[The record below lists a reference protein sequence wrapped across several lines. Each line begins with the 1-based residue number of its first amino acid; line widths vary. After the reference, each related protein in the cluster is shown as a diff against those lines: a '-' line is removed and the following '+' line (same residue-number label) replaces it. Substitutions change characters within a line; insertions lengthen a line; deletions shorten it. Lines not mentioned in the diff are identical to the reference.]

1 MDQNRTVVVLTRPP
15 VIEVVGEMA
24 IDWEGVRGLARWVK
38 DRRPDCLPDDY
49 DPDLDEDTRNNFC
62 ESNGVPPES
71 VLFPHRMYRDP
82 DRDPSEEN
90 TLTDNELIVEM
101 AGRGC
106 YQSWGLKAGRRSNAD
121 YIANTQQG
129 EIPHRSIGYHAKMT
143 FLFAG
148 ISRRVSHELI
158 RNYVGADRNEE
169 GAPSQE
175 STRYA
180 EHTGR
185 YVAHPRDLDDPAEL
199 ELFEHACRVNYA
211 TYLAYVSRQNAAVDL
226 AFRNEGVELVGHRRT
241 LARKRVLEA
250 ASQRLMHAVE
260 TSFFWTTN
268 PMALTKLLIERDNE
282 AADLEFQRFARL
294 LKLVCVTRWPNL
306 FPRFVRE
313 WSNLRLDLAGGR
325 ELAVAPWPLPPE
337 HAPK

>member
-1 MDQNRTVVVLTRPP
+1 MTIDEREAVILTRPP
-15 VIEVVGEMA
+15 VIEVVAEMA
-24 IDWEGVRGLARWVK
+24 LNLDGVRGLTRWVR
-38 DRRPDCLPDDY
+38 DRRPGCLPEDY
-49 DPDLDEDTRNNFC
+49 DPDVSEDAWNNFT
-62 ESNGVPPES
+62 ESHGVPPES
-71 VLFPHRMYRDP
+71 VLFPHGMLRDP
-82 DRDPSEEN
+82 DADPSREN
-90 TLTDNELIVEM
+90 TLTDNEILVEM

-106 YQSWGLKAGRRSNAD
+106 YQSWGLKAGRRTNAD

-129 EIPHRSIGYHAKMT
+129 EIPHRSICYHAKMT
-143 FLFAG
+143 FFFAG

-158 RNYVGADRNEE
+158 RNYVSADRNEE

-185 YVAHPRDLDDPAEL
+185 YVAHPRDLDDPTEL
-199 ELFEHACRVNYA
+199 ALFKHACRGNYT
-211 TYLAYVSRQNAAVDL
+211 TYLAYVGRQFAAVD
-226 AFRNEGVELVGHRRT
+226 RLVSGESPRG

-250 ASQRLMHAVE
+250 ASQRLMHSVE

-268 PMALTKLLIERDNE
+268 PMALTKLLVERDNE

-306 FPRFVRE
+306 FPRFSGA
-313 WSNLRLDLAGGR
+313 WGGLDLHTREGR
-325 ELAVAPWPLPPE
+325 EIAVSPWPLPAE
-337 HAPK
+337 HEPKGTT